1 MSVCRLL
8 LEIFAPVPSPPAHLD
23 RHRPWEGGTRE
34 RIKDFFFSGNNSS
47 SEVFCV
53 CGVAGGEDP
62 LEVVLHS
69 GHLSPLP
76 RCHQGLIRTLGMSK
90 RVSPGQARRLH
101 SLRYAMQSYSM
112 PELVTSVSMNLC
124 SYI

>member
-1 MSVCRLL
+1 MFGSKDGEEQIYECMW
-8 LEIFAPVPSPPAHLD
+8 APPGDFCSCPLPSCASGQAPALG
-23 RHRPWEGGTRE
+23 RRNERE
-34 RIKDFFFSGNNSS
+34 NKGFFFWKQLFLRSIL
-47 SEVFCV
+47 CV
-53 CGVAGGEDP
+53 GGGWGGEDP

-101 SLRYAMQSYSM
+101 SLRYAMQS
-112 PELVTSVSMNLC
+112 
-124 SYI
+124 

>member
-1 MSVCRLL
+1 MGSSWRFLL
-8 LEIFAPVPSPPAHLD
+8 LSPPLL
-23 RHRPWEGGTRE
+23 RIWTGTGLGKEERE
-34 RIKDFFFSGNNSS
+34 RENKGFFFSGNNSS

-53 CGVAGGEDP
+53 YGVAGGDDP